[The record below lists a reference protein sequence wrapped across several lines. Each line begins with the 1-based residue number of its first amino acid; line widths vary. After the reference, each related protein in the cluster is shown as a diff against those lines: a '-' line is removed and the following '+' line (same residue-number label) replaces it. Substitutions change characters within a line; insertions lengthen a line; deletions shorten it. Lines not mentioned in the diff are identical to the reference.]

1 MFIPA
6 LPVRNPGLCDIRGEQ
21 IFSDAECDEIRR
33 SGERQGWREGKVG
46 TYGPGTVASAVRNVL
61 EQTLPLDPT
70 SGLPLSRIVA
80 EISRMNSLLWYFD
93 LTGIVPDDPAMLLS
107 YRGASGD
114 HYDWHIDI
122 GGGCTASRKLGFTVQ
137 LSASSEYVGGDLEF
151 RTIAGDREAF
161 RRKGLMLV
169 FPAYW
174 LHRVTPVTKG
184 NRQVIVGWIHGPSFR

>member
-1 MFIPA
+1 MPRRCCTGRLADVAPWSRCACSAASKPLNSLPSTPLWRISFLPSPRLRPAPA
-6 LPVRNPGLCDIRGEQ
+6 LPI
-21 IFSDAECDEIRR
+21 
-33 SGERQGWREGKVG
+33 
-46 TYGPGTVASAVRNVL
+46 VAP
-61 EQTLPLDPT
+61 PLDPAT
-70 SGLPLSRIVA
+70 GLPLGRIVA
-80 EISRMNSLLWYFD
+80 EICRVNSLLWYFD